1 MKRII
6 EQAAKLIMYKG
17 PAIHELIA
25 EAVMENKEVEIDTK
39 ENITIL
45 KIKFVTA
52 FDTNVTDIYTFNKD
66 KELIKQEI
74 QINKKVKV
82 VFDKYKELDNLLRKI
97 PSQSLAAS

>member
-17 PAIHELIA
+17 PAIHELIT

>member
-6 EQAAKLIMYKG
+6 ERVAKLIMYKG
-17 PAIHELIA
+17 PTIHELIA
-25 EAVMENKEVEIDTK
+25 DAVMEDKEVEIVTR
-39 ENITIL
+39 ENLTIL

-52 FDTNVTDIYTFNKD
+52 FDTSVTDIYTFNND

-74 QINKKVKV
+74 KINKKMKV
-82 VFDKYKELDNLLRKI
+82 VFDKYNEIDNLLRKM